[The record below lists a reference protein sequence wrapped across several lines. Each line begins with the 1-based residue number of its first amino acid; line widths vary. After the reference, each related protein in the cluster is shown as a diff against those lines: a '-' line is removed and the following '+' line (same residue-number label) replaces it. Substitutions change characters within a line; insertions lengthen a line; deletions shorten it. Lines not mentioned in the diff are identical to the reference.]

1 MIRGA
6 VFDFAGQLG
15 IPVVEEPLQPY
26 DLYNADEAFFS
37 NTLFCVLPVSKVDN
51 RQTGDGRPGP
61 VVQQLLAA
69 WSEQVGVDV
78 VDQAERYY
86 RG

>member
-1 MIRGA
+1 M
-6 VFDFAGQLG
+6 AGQLG